1 MTKMELQHIEY
12 LRDMIET
19 SPRWADVARE
29 ELEQI
34 RKEKRCHKWS
44 RIRQS
49 N

>member
-12 LRDMIET
+12 LRDMIAN

-34 RKEKRCHKWS
+34 RKEKAE
-44 RIRQS
+44 QGVFFV
-49 N
+49 